1 MRLTL
6 DTVRKAYDDTVAL
19 GGSRADATGRRE
31 TEASGRGT
39 SGDAPAGV
47 DLEVEDG
54 EFFTLVGP
62 SGCGKTTTLRLVA
75 GFDSPTGGS
84 IRFDGREM
92 AGVPPEDRG
101 VGVVFQNY
109 ALFPHLSVAENVA
122 YGLRFTDPPDGEST
136 DERVASLL
144 DLVDLPDAGPRD
156 PSELSGGQRQRVALA
171 RALAPGP
178 DLLLLDEPMSALDAR
193 LRERLRL
200 QIKEIQSTLGITT
213 LYVTHDQEEALAVSD
228 RVAVMSDGA
237 VEQVGTPQA
246 VYRRPETRFVAEFVG
261 DNNVFE
267 GRVQSIGRTDQ
278 PVESNVTAGNDDGS
292 PVETKGVRSAG
303 GGEGSSADS
312 GGEGRKHTVTVDVDG
327 LAVPLRT
334 AQRVPSGAR
343 VTFCVRPERMR
354 VLGGVGDGSD
364 SGVDGASG
372 GVDSREVGTS
382 GSVDPGDGRTDTTVT
397 LDATVSNAEFLG
409 ESTRT
414 YLRWKGRELTVRTQD
429 PLSGDV
435 RVGFDGVDAHVI
447 AVESGA
453 ASESES
459 GTTPGSES
467 GSE

>member
-1 MRLTL
+1 MRLTV
-6 DTVRKAYDDTVAL
+6 DDVRKEYGDTVAL
-19 GGSRADATGRRE
+19 GSKAHGSATGG
-31 TEASGRGT
+31 AP
-39 SGDAPAGV
+39 DAEGV
-47 DLEVEDG
+47 DLEVGDG

-75 GFDSPTGGS
+75 GFDSPTRGS

-122 YGLRFTDPPDGEST
+122 YGLRFADPPDGGT
-136 DERVASLL
+136 KDDRVASLL
-144 DLVDLPDAGPRD
+144 ELVDLPDAGPRD
-156 PSELSGGQRQRVALA
+156 PGELSGGQRQRIALA

-267 GRVQSIGRTDQ
+267 GRAESVQEESADSDGPTGTQ
-278 PVESNVTAGNDDGS
+278 PGS
-292 PVETKGVRSAG
+292 PVETKGVSSGDAG
-303 GGEGSSADS
+303 GNRSIDAGGSDHQYVV
-312 GGEGRKHTVTVDVDG
+312 RVDVDG
-327 LAVPLRT
+327 TTVP
-334 AQRVPSGAR
+334 VPAGRRIQPGAT

-354 VLGGVGDGSD
+354 VLGGEADVAAWDVGGED
-364 SGVDGASG
+364 
-372 GVDSREVGTS
+372 RGT
-382 GSVDPGDGRTDTTVT
+382 DIAAT

-414 YLRWKGRELTVRTQD
+414 YLRWRGRELTVRTAD

-435 RVGFDGVDAHVI
+435 RVGFERGDAHIV
-447 AVESGA
+447 AVDSKR
-453 ASESES
+453 ASE
-459 GTTPGSES
+459 
-467 GSE
+467 

>member
-6 DTVRKAYDDTVAL
+6 DGVRKEYGDAVAL
-19 GGSRADATGRRE
+19 GRATAGSRRADA
-31 TEASGRGT
+31 
-39 SGDAPAGV
+39 DAAAGGV
-47 DLEVEDG
+47 DLDVADG

-75 GFDSPTGGS
+75 GFDTPTRGT

-122 YGLRFTDPPDGEST
+122 YGLRFTEPPDGAEP
-136 DERVASLL
+136 DARVASLL
-144 DLVDLPDAGPRD
+144 ELVDLPDAGPRD
-156 PSELSGGQRQRVALA
+156 PAELSGGQRQRVALA

-178 DLLLLDEPMSALDAR
+178 DLLLLDEPMSALDAQ

-200 QIKEIQSTLGITT
+200 QIKQIQSELGITT

-228 RVAVMSDGA
+228 RVAVLSDGA

-267 GRVQSIGRTDQ
+267 GRVRGTGETDR
-278 PVESNVTAGNDDGS
+278 PDGSTADSRGS
-292 PVETKGVRSAG
+292 PVETTGVRAG
-303 GGEGSSADS
+303 DADS
-312 GGEGRKHTVTVDVDG
+312 TPPGDAPEGGATATVPVDVG
-327 LAVPLRT
+327 GVTVPLRT
-334 AQRVPSGAR
+334 DRRLPPGSR
-343 VTFCVRPERMR
+343 VTFCVRPERMS
-354 VLGGVGDGSD
+354 VLGESAGEGVGADGSEP
-364 SGVDGASG
+364 DGA
-372 GVDSREVGTS
+372 DAA
-382 GSVDPGDGRTDTTVT
+382 VT
-397 LDATVSNAEFLG
+397 LDATVSDAEFLG

-414 YLRWKGRELTVRTQD
+414 HLRWRDTELTVRTRD

-435 RVGFDGVDAHVI
+435 RVGFDGVDAHVV
-447 AVESGA
+447 AVDSGGDPGSDP
-453 ASESES
+453 ASE
-459 GTTPGSES
+459 
-467 GSE
+467 